1 MRLEFFLA
9 AAIFILFLVGWCIRL
24 LSRRE
29 NLINLLFLFA
39 VVSSLVGHFTRS
51 RTI

>member
-1 MRLEFFLA
+1 MRFQFWLA
-9 AAIFILFLVGWCIRL
+9 AAVLVLVLVGWCIRL

-29 NLINLLFLFA
+29 NLINILFLFA
-39 VVSSLVGHFTRS
+39 VVSSLVNHFTRS